1 MSKIIAVFG
10 STGNQG
16 GAVLKSLLK
25 AGNYHVRAITRN
37 ANSDKAKKLAAL
49 NNVTVHEAD
58 FKNPDS
64 LDKVLAGAYG
74 AFFVTDFSAHF
85 DHSEVKQGTNVI
97 DSAIRNN
104 VKHVVFSGLENC
116 EKHIHKPVYHFDYK
130 EEIENY
136 ALARADKIDFTSI
149 QLSAF
154 YQELVSSLLY
164 KIGPETWA
172 STFSMGNDKP
182 M

>member
-37 ANSDKAKKLAAL
+37 VNSDKAKKLATI

-58 FKNPDS
+58 FKNPES
-64 LDKVLAGAYG
+64 LDKVLAGSYG
-74 AFFVTDFSAHF
+74 AFFVTDFSSHF
-85 DHSEVKQGTNVI
+85 DHSEVKQGTNLI

-116 EKHIHKPVYHFDYK
+116 EKIINKPVYHFDYK
-130 EEIENY
+130 AEIENY
-136 ALARADKIDFTSI
+136 ALARADKLNFTSI
-149 QLSAF
+149 QLSLY

-164 KIGPETWA
+164 KVAPQTWVC
-172 STFSMGNDKP
+172 TFPMADKP
-182 M
+182 L

>member
-85 DHSEVKQGTNVI
+85 DHSEVNKAQTLLIALLEIMLNMSCLV
-97 DSAIRNN
+97 DLRT
-104 VKHVVFSGLENC
+104 VKNIFISRFIISITKKKL
-116 EKHIHKPVYHFDYK
+116 
-130 EEIENY
+130 
-136 ALARADKIDFTSI
+136 KIM
-149 QLSAF
+149 
-154 YQELVSSLLY
+154 
-164 KIGPETWA
+164 P
-172 STFSMGNDKP
+172 
-182 M
+182 

>member
-1 MSKIIAVFG
+1 MTKIIAVFG

-25 AGNYHVRAITRN
+25 AGSYHVRAITRS
-37 ANSDKAKKLAAL
+37 ANSDKAKKLASF
-49 NNVTVHEAD
+49 NDVTVHEAD

-116 EKHIHKPVYHFDYK
+116 QSVINKPVLHFDYK
-130 EEIENY
+130 DEIEKY

-164 KIGPETWA
+164 KVGPHTWVYTCPMA
-172 STFSMGNDKP
+172 DKP